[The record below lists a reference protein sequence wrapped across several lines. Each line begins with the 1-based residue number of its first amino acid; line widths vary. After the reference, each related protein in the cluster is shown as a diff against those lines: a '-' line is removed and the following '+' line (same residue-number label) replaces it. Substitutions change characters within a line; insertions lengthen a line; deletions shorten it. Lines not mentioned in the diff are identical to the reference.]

1 MSLFRRGEIWYASY
15 SLPGGRRIKESLGTS
30 DKRLATELHDKR
42 KAELWRVDRLGD
54 FPDVTFDDACMRWLE
69 EKAEK
74 KSLKDDRSRM
84 AFWLAHF
91 EGVRLKDVTEQKIY
105 SAVNKMSNCKQLEIW
120 KIKAAVAQKNGEPAP
135 VYSAKPVTTSTKAKH
150 LALMKAI
157 LRAAERDWKWLEK
170 APVIKIPS
178 VRNKRVRWLEKE
190 EAKRLIDEC
199 PEPLK
204 SVVKFALATGLR
216 KSNIM
221 NLEWQQIDMQR
232 RVAWVNPEDSK
243 SNRAIGVALNDTAC
257 KVLRD
262 QIGKHHK
269 WVFVHTTAAKRA
281 DGTSTPAVRKMRID
295 SKTSWL
301 SACRRAGIEDFRFH
315 DLRHTWASWLIQS
328 GVPLSVLQEM
338 GGWESI
344 EMVRRYAH
352 LAPNHLTEH
361 ARKIDDIFG
370 DDVPNMSHSII
381 MEEIKK
387 A

>member
-1 MSLFRRGEIWYASY
+1 MSIFRRGEIWYASY
-15 SLPGGRRIKESLGTS
+15 SLPGGKRIKESLGTE
-30 DKRLATELHDKR
+30 DKRQAQELHDKR

-54 FPDVTFDDACMRWLE
+54 FPDVTFEEACLRWLE
-69 EKAEK
+69 EKADK
-74 KSLKDDRSRM
+74 KSLDTDKGRIG
-84 AFWLAHF
+84 FWLEHF
-91 EGVRLKDVTEQKIY
+91 EGMKIKDISEAKIY
-105 SAVNKMSNCKQLEIW
+105 AAVSRMQNRKAKEIW
-120 KIKAAVAQKNGEPAP
+120 KQRVDAAARKGKDAPAFE
-135 VYSAKPVTTSTKAKH
+135 AKPVTTSTKAKH

-178 VRNKRVRWLEKE
+178 VRNKRVRWLEHE

-216 KSNIM
+216 RSNII

-262 QIGKHHK
+262 QIGNHHK
-269 WVFVHTTAAKRA
+269 WVFVHTRA
-281 DGTSTPAVRKMRID
+281 WHRPDSSLTPAIRKMRID
-295 SKTSWL
+295 DNRAWN
-301 SACRRAGIEDFRFH
+301 SACKRAGIEDFRFH

-361 ARKIDDIFG
+361 ARQIDSIFEE
-370 DDVPNMSHSII
+370 DVPNMSHKEKSAIG
-381 MEEIKK
+381 ES
-387 A
+387 